1 MKRLRKSTVQALCRL
16 LSKDGTLMG
25 PKKFQPRTSKT
36 SAIEIEIEIVLQ
48 QYRQSIPTAV

>member
-25 PKKFQPRTSKT
+25 PEKFQPRTSKT

-48 QYRQSIPTAV
+48 QYRQTIPTVV